1 MNEYLKYAGLLAI
14 LIIIQKTLI
23 WLIAVTSYEI
33 TPDIVLIGLVFI
45 SMRKGKITGS
55 VGGFVS
61 GLILDFLS
69 FSFLGLMALSKTV
82 TCFFAGFFFNEM
94 KVDRYLSSYVF
105 VLVVFICSLIN
116 NVFYFMIYF
125 QGTMLAPADILIR
138 YILPTALYT
147 AFVSIIAVIINKKK
161 LFKR

>member
-1 MNEYLKYAGLLAI
+1 LNEYLKYAGLLAI

-82 TCFFAGFFFNEM
+82 TGFFAGFFYNEM

-105 VLVVFICSLIN
+105 VLVVFFCSLIN

-138 YILPTALYT
+138 YVLPTALYT